1 MSNTVIKV
9 EDLSKLYRL
18 GEVGT
23 GTLVH
28 DINRSF
34 ARLRGKEDPFAK
46 VGETNDRSKSSD
58 SKYVWSLKDINFEVK
73 QGEVLGVIGKNGAG
87 KSTLLKILSRITAPT
102 TGIIKTK
109 GKIASLLEVGTG
121 FHPDLTGRENI
132 FLNGAIMGMRKAEIK
147 KKFDEI
153 VDFAGVARYVDTPV
167 KRYSS
172 GMTVRLGFAVAAYLD
187 AEILIVDEVL
197 AVGDIEFQ
205 AKAVGK
211 MHDVAAESGRTVLFV
226 SHNMSSVKSL
236 CTRSMLLR
244 HGQVNFMGSV
254 SEGVDRYLTADTDM
268 SETGVIPTDMAR
280 PGWTGKARYKKVVL
294 TNQNNE
300 VSKEF
305 YFRSTINLEV
315 DVEVLKDIKDAV
327 FTIMIGT
334 LDGVRVVYKDS
345 LLEHPKGMSLQE
357 GNMKLRLQ
365 ITEKLL
371 PGSYTVYLGI
381 AHMNGK
387 DIDFV
392 ERVNDFHVI
401 KASYN
406 ADEHYRWEESHGYVL
421 NTSEMQIE
429 KV

>member
-34 ARLRGKEDPFAK
+34 ARLRGKDDPFAK
-46 VGETNDRSKSSD
+46 VGETNDRSVASS
-58 SKYVWSLKDINFEVK
+58 SKYVWSLKDINFEVE
-73 QGEVLGVIGKNGAG
+73 QGEVLGIIGKNGAG

-102 TGIIKTK
+102 KGIIKTK

-205 AKAVGK
+205 SKAVGK

-236 CTRSMLLR
+236 CTRSMLLKN
-244 HGQVNFMGSV
+244 GQVNFTGSV
-254 SEGVDRYLTADTDM
+254 SEGVDRYLTSDSDM
-268 SETGVIPTDMAR
+268 SESGIIPADMPR
-280 PGWTGKARYKKVVL
+280 PGWKGEARFRSVSL
-294 TNQNNE
+294 TNEKKE

-305 YFRSTINLEV
+305 YFRSAINVEV
-315 DVEVLKDIKDAV
+315 EVEVLKDIKDAV
-327 FTIMIGT
+327 FTVMIGT

-345 LLEHPKGMSLQE
+345 LLEHPEGMKVQE
-357 GNMKLRLQ
+357 GKLRLRLQ
-365 ITEKLL
+365 INEKLL
-371 PGSYTVYLGI
+371 PGSYTVYLGM

-406 ADEHYRWEESHGYVL
+406 PNEHYRWEESHGYVL

>member
-34 ARLRGKEDPFAK
+34 ARLRGKDDPFAK
-46 VGETNDRSKSSD
+46 VGETNDRSVASN
-58 SKYVWSLKDINFEVK
+58 SKYVWSLKDINFEVE
-73 QGEVLGVIGKNGAG
+73 QGEVLGIIGKNGAG

-102 TGIIKTK
+102 KGVIKTK

-236 CTRSMLLR
+236 CTRSMLLKN
-244 HGQVNFMGSV
+244 GQVNFTGSV
-254 SEGVDRYLTADTDM
+254 SEGVDRYLTSDSDM
-268 SETGVIPTDMAR
+268 SESGIIPTDMPR
-280 PGWTGKARYKKVVL
+280 PGWKGEARFRKVVL
-294 TNQNNE
+294 KNDKNE
-300 VSKEF
+300 PAKEF
-305 YFRSTINLEV
+305 YFRSAINVEV
-315 DVEVLKDIKDAV
+315 DIEVLKDIKDAV
-327 FTIMIGT
+327 FTLMIGT
-334 LDGVRVVYKDS
+334 LDGVRVVYKDN
-345 LLEHPKGMSLQE
+345 LLENPDGMNVKE
-357 GNMKLRLQ
+357 GKLKLRLEVN
-365 ITEKLL
+365 EKLL
-371 PGSYTVYLGI
+371 PGSYTVYLGM
-381 AHMNGK
+381 AHINGK
-387 DIDFV
+387 DIDIV

-406 ADEHYRWEESHGYVL
+406 ANEHYRWEESHGYIL
-421 NTSEMQIE
+421 NTSEMRIE